1 MAYTDHFQLADD
13 LITHLD
19 AVVESIVDPFITSRY
34 VGFVSVSAATVYE
47 LAIKEIFIDFAQKK
61 HKVFGV
67 YAESY
72 FRRLNGRIKTGELR
86 NTHIP
91 RFGDRYV
98 KRYRKME
105 EAAEKAA
112 LRDQGLSILAAYNN
126 LIEWRNQFAHQGR
139 IPTTATYAE
148 VTGAYQVGKEIIHC
162 LARAMTK

>member
-13 LITHLD
+13 LISHLD
-19 AVVESIVDPFITSRY
+19 SVVVSIVDPFITSRY
-34 VGFVSVSAATVYE
+34 VGFVSVSAVTVYE

-67 YAESY
+67 YAESH

-91 RFGDRYV
+91 RFGERYV
-98 KRYRKME
+98 KRYRKLE
-105 EAAEKAA
+105 GEAEAAA
-112 LRDQGLSILAAYNN
+112 LRHRGLSILAAYNN
-126 LIEWRNQFAHQGR
+126 LIEWRHQFAHQGQ

-148 VTGAYQVGKEIIHC
+148 VTQAYQTGKEIIHC
-162 LARAMTK
+162 LAKAMRR